1 MQKMIDAF
9 APAQYQDL
17 YRGAVDAVD
26 GIVKSFP
33 EGAWKQRIK
42 GDEELNGKIKRA
54 ISESGLM
61 GLGVAEEFGG
71 MGGGLFGQ
79 VMITDL
85 FWRKGIGSFSDLL
98 SAFCRTPLLKF
109 GTEEQIENYAK
120 PTITGEKAFCIL
132 ATEPNAGTNTFRV
145 STKATK
151 KNGKWILNGQK
162 TFITE
167 AAKADYGF
175 LIARTDMD
183 KPGALSI
190 FVVDM
195 KKTGVSMQK
204 LNINL
209 GGGES
214 QYTVFFD
221 DVELPEDA
229 LIGEEGK
236 GGRYMF
242 EGLNAERLIVSAMC
256 LGVSNLAMEV
266 TTDYVGQ
273 RNLFGDKP
281 TGAYQGV
288 QHPLAQCKAELDAAR
303 LMMYYSTKLFDQ
315 NEEVGL
321 QANSTKLLASNAA
334 NKLCD
339 AALQF
344 HGGSG
349 MDEDTGILYMWR
361 WTRTLRIAPINNEM
375 ILNYIAEHALG
386 LPKSY

>member
-1 MQKMIDAF
+1 MIEVF
-9 APAQYQDL
+9 APKQFQDL
-17 YRGAVDAVD
+17 YLGAVDAVA
-26 GIVKSFP
+26 GITKSFP
-33 EGAWKQRIK
+33 EDAWRRRIK
-42 GDEELNGKIKRA
+42 GDEEISRKIKQ
-54 ISESGLM
+54 ITSESGLM

-79 VMITDL
+79 VMLTDL
-85 FWRKGIGSFSDLL
+85 LWRKGIGSFNDLL
-98 SAFCRTPLLKF
+98 TSFCRTPILKF
-109 GTEEQIENYAK
+109 GTEEQIKQYAQ
-120 PTITGEKAFCIL
+120 PTITGEKTFCIL
-132 ATEPNAGTNTFRV
+132 ATEPNAGTNTFRIT
-145 STKATK
+145 TKATK
-151 KNGKWILNGQK
+151 RDGRWILNGQK
-162 TFITE
+162 TFVTE
-167 AAKADYGF
+167 AADSDYGF
-175 LIARTDMD
+175 LISKTDIEQ
-183 KPGALSI
+183 PGALSV

-195 KKTGVSMQK
+195 KKPGVTTQK
-204 LNINL
+204 LNINI

-256 LGVSNLAMEV
+256 LGLSTLALDV
-266 TTDYVGQ
+266 TTDYVSQ

-303 LMMYYSTKLFDQ
+303 LMMYYAAKLFDQ
-315 NEEVGL
+315 NEAVGL
-321 QANSTKLLASNAA
+321 EANSTKLLASISA

-339 AALQF
+339 AAVQF

-349 MDEDTGILYMWR
+349 MDEDTGILYLWR

-375 ILNYIAEHALG
+375 VLNYIAEHALG